1 MATPCPTILQLIPH
15 LDAGGAEITTLEVTA
30 AIVKAG
36 GRALILSQGGRLAGR
51 IAELGGEVMPFPAA
65 TKNPARIVANGYALA
80 RLIAREKV
88 DLIHARSRAPAWSA
102 LIAARRA
109 RIPFVTTYHGAY
121 SERSRLKNLYNSVM
135 ARSDI
140 VIANSDYT
148 AQSIRSR
155 YDAPAAR
162 VRTIYRGVD
171 LARFDPAMVAP
182 ERIAA
187 LRSSWRIAADAR
199 VIVHVAR
206 VTPLKGQSVVIDA
219 ARRLKAGGQLGNTV
233 IVFAGDAQG
242 RTGYLA
248 DLEAQITAG
257 GLADQVRIVG
267 HVDDVPA
274 AFALAHAALLV
285 STEPEGFGRSS
296 AEAQALCCP
305 VILSR
310 IGALP
315 ETVVAEPRGTDAS
328 GSCGP
333 HASDVTPST
342 GWLVPPGDA
351 AALADA
357 MATVLALSASD
368 RAAIGERARAF
379 VISRFTTAEL
389 QRQTLAVYD
398 ELTGS
403 ALAAAFV
410 RATS

>member
-1 MATPCPTILQLIPH
+1 MAATRPTILQLIPH
-15 LDAGGAEITTLEVTA
+15 LDAGGAEITTLEVTS

-36 GRALILSQGGRLAGR
+36 GRALILSQGGRLTGR
-51 IAELGGEVMPFPAA
+51 LTALGGEVIDFPAA
-65 TKNPARIVANGYALA
+65 TKNPARIIANGYALA
-80 RLIAREKV
+80 RFIARENV

-102 LIAARRA
+102 LIAAQRA
-109 RIPFVTTYHGAY
+109 GIPFVTTYHGAY

-135 ARSDI
+135 ARSDV

-155 YDAPAAR
+155 YDTPAAQ

-171 LARFDPAMVAP
+171 LARYDPALVASD
-182 ERIAA
+182 RIAA
-187 LRSSWRIAADAR
+187 LKASWRIPGGAR

-206 VTPLKGQSVVIDA
+206 VTPLKGQSVVIEA
-219 ARRLKAGGQLGNTV
+219 TRRLKAAGKLGNTV

-248 DLEAQITAG
+248 DLEAQIAAG
-257 GLADQVRIVG
+257 GLGDHVRIVG

-274 AFALAHAALLV
+274 AFASAHAALLV

-296 AEAQALCCP
+296 AEAQAMRCP

-315 ETVVAEPRGTDAS
+315 ETLVADQPPPRGVYAS
-328 GSCGP
+328 GM
-333 HASDVTPST
+333 AST

-351 AALADA
+351 AALTDA
-357 MATVLALSASD
+357 LATALALSPAD
-368 RAAIGERARAF
+368 RAAMGERARAF
-379 VISRFTTAEL
+379 VTSRFTTTEL

-398 ELTGS
+398 QLIGS
-403 ALAAAFV
+403 TLEAAFV
-410 RATS
+410 RTAS

>member
-1 MATPCPTILQLIPH
+1 MAASRPTILQLIPH
-15 LDAGGAEITTLEVTA
+15 LDAGGAEITTLEMTD
-30 AIVKAG
+30 AIVRAG
-36 GRALILSQGGRLAGR
+36 GRALILSQGGRLASR
-51 IAELGGEVMPFPAA
+51 ITALGGEVMPFPAA

-135 ARSDI
+135 ARSDV

-155 YDAPAAR
+155 YDTPAAR

-171 LARFDPAMVAP
+171 LARFDPALISP
-182 ERIAA
+182 DRIAA
-187 LRSSWRIAADAR
+187 LRLSWRIPDDAR

-206 VTPLKGQSVVIDA
+206 VTPLKGQSVVIEA
-219 ARRLKAGGQLGNTV
+219 ARRLNAAGQLGNTV

-248 DLEAQITAG
+248 DLEAQIAAG
-257 GLADQVRIVG
+257 RLADHVRIVG

-274 AFALAHAALLV
+274 AFALAHVALLV

-296 AEAQALCCP
+296 AEAQAMRCP

-315 ETVVAEPRGTDAS
+315 ETVVAESIAS
-328 GSCGP
+328 SQ
-333 HASDVTPST
+333 TPST

-357 MATVLALSASD
+357 MTAALALSPAD
-368 RAAIGERARAF
+368 RTATGERARAF
-379 VISRFTTAEL
+379 VTSRFTTTEL

-403 ALAAAFV
+403 ALADAFV
-410 RATS
+410 LGGQ